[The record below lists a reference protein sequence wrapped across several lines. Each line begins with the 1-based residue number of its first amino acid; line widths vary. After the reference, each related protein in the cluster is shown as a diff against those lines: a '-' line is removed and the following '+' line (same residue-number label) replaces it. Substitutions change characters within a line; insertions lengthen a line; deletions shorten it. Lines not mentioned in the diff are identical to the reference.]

1 MPELKGS
8 VLFPAADNLL
18 LNGPITRQ
26 PGLCLAAETS
36 PFAREIM
43 VSPATYLFPTWAA
56 AGWPENALSKEAL
69 TGTATRCLPGAE
81 TSGLCWA

>member
-26 PGLCLAAETS
+26 PGLCLAARRQ
-36 PFAREIM
+36 AVCREITLSPPHLSRLTRLSPDNEDGAW
-43 VSPATYLFPTWAA
+43 VSH
-56 AGWPENALSKEAL
+56 
-69 TGTATRCLPGAE
+69 
-81 TSGLCWA
+81 SGDFIQMQSIIMAKIHD

>member
-26 PGLCLAAETS
+26 PGLCLAAQRRGRLQGDNAVSATS
-36 PFAREIM
+36 
-43 VSPATYLFPTWAA
+43 VSSDLGLSSGQ
-56 AGWPENALSKEAL
+56 AGGW
-69 TGTATRCLPGAE
+69 GPG
-81 TSGLCWA
+81 L